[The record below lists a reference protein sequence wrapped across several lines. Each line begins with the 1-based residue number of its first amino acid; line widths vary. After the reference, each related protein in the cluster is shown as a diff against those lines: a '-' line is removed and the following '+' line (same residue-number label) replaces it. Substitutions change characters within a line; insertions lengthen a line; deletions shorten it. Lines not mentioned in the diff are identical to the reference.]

1 MASASTS
8 LVRAILRSRVRGATR
23 LTIFLARRLHSLQ
36 AIPLQTRTGTTL
48 YADLRLLSTHNLFLN
63 RQWPVYGEKAIR
75 RALKAGDIVFDI
87 GAHVGVYT
95 TLFSH
100 LVGESG
106 KVYAFEPN
114 SEVLPALRRTV
125 EGLGNV
131 VLHSFALS
139 DESRKAVLVVPG
151 DPSMASLSDW
161 FGDDHGHT
169 HTIDCEVRRLDDLV
183 EDGTLPLPNF
193 IKCDV
198 EGAELLVFKGGE
210 KCLNRRDAPV
220 ILFEGHVDSAHGF
233 GENASGA
240 IDFLLGLEKPRYHCF
255 RLGAQGK
262 LTAIK
267 SLDIP
272 YANLLV
278 VPDSKIDGWQ

>member
-1 MASASTS
+1 MVSASTN
-8 LVRAILRSRVRGATR
+8 LVRAILRSRLRGSTR
-23 LTIFLARRLHSLQ
+23 LTLFLARRLNSLQ
-36 AIPLQTRTGTTL
+36 AIPLETRTGTTL

-63 RQWPVYGEKAIR
+63 QQWPVYGEKAIR
-75 RALKAGDIVFDI
+75 RAVRAGDVVFDI

-100 LVGESG
+100 LVGTEG

-114 SEVLPALRRTV
+114 TEVLPALRRTV
-125 EGLGNV
+125 EELGNV
-131 VLHSFALS
+131 VLYPFALS
-139 DESRKAVLVVPG
+139 NESRKAVLVVPG

-161 FGDDHGHT
+161 FDGAYGKT
-169 HTIDCEVRRLDDLV
+169 HTVDCEMRRMDDLV
-183 EDGTLPLPNF
+183 EDGTLPLPDF

-198 EGAELLVFKGGE
+198 EGAEVLVFKGGE
-210 KCLNRRDAPV
+210 KSLNRRDAPI
-220 ILFEGHVDSAHGF
+220 ILFEGHADSAHSF

-240 IDFLLGLEKPRYHCF
+240 IDFLLGLEQPRYHCF
-255 RLGAQGK
+255 RLGAGGK

-267 SLDIP
+267 ELDVP

-278 VPDSKIDGWQ
+278 VPDSKIDGWG

>member
-1 MASASTS
+1 MVSTS
-8 LVRAILRSRVRGATR
+8 LARAILRSRLRGATR
-23 LTIFLARRLHSLQ
+23 LTIILARRFSSLQ

-75 RALKAGDIVFDI
+75 RAIKTGDVVFDI

-100 LVGESG
+100 LVGQQG
-106 KVYAFEPN
+106 KVHAFEPN
-114 SEVLPALRRTV
+114 PEVLPALRRTV

-131 VLHSFALS
+131 VLHPFALS
-139 DESRKAVLVVPG
+139 NETRKAVLVVPG

-161 FGDDHGHT
+161 FDGAHGDT
-169 HTIDCEVRRLDDLV
+169 HTVDCEIRRMDDLI
-183 EDGTLPLPNF
+183 DSGALPQPDF

-198 EGAELLVFKGGE
+198 EGAETLVFKGGE
-210 KCLNRRDAPV
+210 KSLNRAHAPI
-220 ILFEGHVDSAHGF
+220 ILFEGIADSAQGF
-233 GENASGA
+233 GESSSGA

-255 RLGAQGK
+255 RLGAKGK

-267 SLDIP
+267 ALDVP

-278 VPDSKIDGWQ
+278 VPDSKIDEWQDD